1 MNKTPERPRKN
12 FNAYDRPLEWYRLP
26 FAIKL
31 AVLNLWRAEQA
42 SDPSFERDPAE
53 EDDATGSSRE
63 DGPRTALRS
72 LDRGRLYYRG
82 AMLKGVVVV
91 LLIVAIGIGVYCL
104 NTLAPVPTAPAVTP

>member
-31 AVLNLWRAEQA
+31 AVLNLWRAEQE
-42 SDPSFERDPAE
+42 SDPSFEMDPAE
-53 EDDATGSSRE
+53 EDDATGSNPE
-63 DGPRTALRS
+63 EGPRTALRS
-72 LDRGRLYYRG
+72 LDRRRLYFRG

-91 LLIVAIGIGVYCL
+91 LLVVAIGIGVYY
-104 NTLAPVPTAPAVTP
+104 V

>member
-42 SDPSFERDPAE
+42 RDPAA
-53 EDDATGSSRE
+53 EDDPTGSSPVE
-63 DGPRTALRS
+63 VPRAALGS
-72 LDRGRLYYRG
+72 LDRRRLRDG
-82 AMLKGVVVV
+82 MLKGLVVV

-104 NTLAPVPTAPAVTP
+104 NSLAPVPTAPALTP

>member
-42 SDPSFERDPAE
+42 SDPSLEMDPGA
-53 EDDATGSSRE
+53 EDDATGSNRE
-63 DGPRTALRS
+63 EGPRTALRS
-72 LDRGRLYYRG
+72 LDRRRRYFRE
-82 AMLKGVVVV
+82 AMLKGMVVV
-91 LLIVAIGIGVYCL
+91 LLIVAVGIGVYCL
-104 NTLAPVPTAPAVTP
+104 NTLAPVPTAPALTP

>member
-42 SDPSFERDPAE
+42 RAPSFERDPAA
-53 EDDATGSSRE
+53 EDDATGSSPVE
-63 DGPRTALRS
+63 VPRTALRS
-72 LDRGRLYYRG
+72 LDRRRLDYR
-82 AMLKGVVVV
+82 LKGLVVL

-104 NTLAPVPTAPAVTP
+104 NFLAPVPTAPALTP

>member
-42 SDPSFERDPAE
+42 NPSFERDPAA
-53 EDDATGSSRE
+53 EDDPTGSSPVEVPRAALGSLNRPRLR
-63 DGPRTALRS
+63 DG
-72 LDRGRLYYRG
+72 
-82 AMLKGVVVV
+82 MLKGLVVV

-104 NTLAPVPTAPAVTP
+104 NSLAPIPTAPALTP